1 MCLFW
6 IGLTGYGMLIEAL
19 KSKPKKRKNH
29 MLAIERHRKILEIAK
44 RDGAVRTQSLASLL
58 DVTEETV
65 RRDLDSLSRQ
75 GLLHRTH
82 GGATENSMVIREL
95 SRSEREERQA
105 GEKEAIAKAA
115 VRHIGGNETLMLD
128 ASSTALEFARHLPE
142 KLGLRIVTY
151 AIGVVE
157 RLAVRTD
164 LEVILLGGIHDP
176 KAGRFQG
183 MLTEMGVRA
192 LRIDRFFFSGAG
204 FDPSLGIGEP
214 NPEEARLKAT
224 IIAHAGWK
232 CAMLDHTKLGR
243 RTDHYFVR
251 PDQIDLFVTDPEGA
265 DYCRKGNLKGI
276 PYEMG

>member
-1 MCLFW
+1 MV
-6 IGLTGYGMLIEAL
+6 TEAIR
-19 KSKPKKRKNH
+19 SKLKKRKNN
-29 MLAIERHRKILEIAK
+29 MLALERQRKILEFAK
-44 RDGAVRTQSLASLL
+44 RDGAVRTQALAALL
-58 DVTEETV
+58 NVTEETV

-75 GLLHRTH
+75 GMLHRTH
-82 GGATENSMVIREL
+82 GGATEISMVIREF
-95 SRSEREERQA
+95 SRSERESKQTT
-105 GEKEAIAKAA
+105 EKEAIAKLA

-142 KLGLRIVTY
+142 KLNLRIVTY

-243 RTDHYFVR
+243 KTDHYFVS
-251 PDQIDLFVTDPEGA
+251 PEQIDLLVTDPEGA
-265 DYCRKGNLKGI
+265 AYCAKGKLKGI
-276 PYEMG
+276 PYEAG

>member
-1 MCLFW
+1 
-6 IGLTGYGMLIEAL
+6 MLIKTI
-19 KSKPKKRKNH
+19 KSKLKKRKNH
-29 MLAIERHRKILEIAK
+29 MFALERHRKILEFA
-44 RDGAVRTQSLASLL
+44 RRNGAVRTQSLAALL

-82 GGATENSMVIREL
+82 GGATENSMLIREL
-95 SRSEREERQA
+95 SRSEREGRQA
-105 GEKEAIAKAA
+105 GEKEAIAKTAA
-115 VRHIGGNETLMLD
+115 RHIGKNETLILD
-128 ASSTALEFARHLPE
+128 ASSTALELARNLPE
-142 KLGLRIVTY
+142 KLGLRVVTY

-157 RLAVRTD
+157 KLAARND
-164 LEVILLGGIHDP
+164 IEVILLGGIHDP
-176 KAGRFQG
+176 KAGRFHG
-183 MLTEMGVRA
+183 MLTEMGIRA
-192 LRIDRFFFSGAG
+192 LRIDRFFFSGGG

-243 RTDHYFVR
+243 KTDHYFIR
-251 PDQIDLFVTDPEGA
+251 PDQINLFVTDSKGG

-276 PYEMG
+276 PYEVR